1 MEIDTSEGTVSSQTQ
16 RVDSV
21 RFGPKPRPNSFLM
34 TCRLFSFVTAVAAI
48 LCIVVN
54 VYSVVRSFKH
64 GYDVFDEIF
73 QCYAIVIALIVVVA
87 EIEWKFFI
95 EF

>member
-1 MEIDTSEGTVSSQTQ
+1 
-16 RVDSV
+16 
-21 RFGPKPRPNSFLM
+21 M

-64 GYDVFDEIF
+64 GYDVSPNVFHVQRMYVFDEIF
-73 QCYAIVIALIVVVA
+73 RCYAVVIALIVVVA